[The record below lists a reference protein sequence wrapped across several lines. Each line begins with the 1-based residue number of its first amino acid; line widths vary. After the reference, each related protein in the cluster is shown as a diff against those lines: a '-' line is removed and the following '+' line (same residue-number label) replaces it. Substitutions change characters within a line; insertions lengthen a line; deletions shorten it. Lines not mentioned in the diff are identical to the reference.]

1 MLQAQ
6 NFLHEKI
13 NSFLCLCWEISVFF
27 LKWRKISFSVNL
39 FSVRK
44 ILSLFQ
50 WLKDVIPFG
59 QENILNTLHTDDNV
73 HFMIQRINK
82 NQQNFNYA
90 ILMAIL
96 MYALSILS
104 YLQNRHL
111 YSVETIFH
119 EDMLEKPIQTIQVSY
134 QTKSRVKSYPRII
147 DKQCLYQG
155 IQVIFR
161 HQGIKVL

>member
-1 MLQAQ
+1 M
-6 NFLHEKI
+6 EKT
-13 NSFLCLCWEISVFF
+13 FF
-27 LKWRKISFSVNL
+27 LRQLL
-39 FSVRK
+39 FSEKKK

-50 WLKDVIPFG
+50 WLKDEIPFG
-59 QENILNTLHTDDNV
+59 QEKILNTLHTDDNV
-73 HFMIQRINK
+73 HLMIQRINK

-134 QTKSRVKSYPRII
+134 
-147 DKQCLYQG
+147 
-155 IQVIFR
+155 
-161 HQGIKVL
+161 

>member
-1 MLQAQ
+1 MKKSIHFCASAGKFQSY
-6 NFLHEKI
+6 FLEWRK
-13 NSFLCLCWEISVFF
+13 NSFLSNF
-27 LKWRKISFSVNL
+27 
-39 FSVRK
+39 FSVRKK

-59 QENILNTLHTDDNV
+59 QENILNTLHINDNV
-73 HFMIQRINK
+73 QLMIQRINK

-104 YLQNRHL
+104 YLQNRQL

-119 EDMLEKPIQTIQVSY
+119 EDMLEKPIQTIQVS
-134 QTKSRVKSYPRII
+134 S
-147 DKQCLYQG
+147 
-155 IQVIFR
+155 
-161 HQGIKVL
+161 

>member
-1 MLQAQ
+1 M
-6 NFLHEKI
+6 
-13 NSFLCLCWEISVFF
+13 
-27 LKWRKISFSVNL
+27 
-39 FSVRK
+39 
-44 ILSLFQ
+44 
-50 WLKDVIPFG
+50 IPFG

-73 HFMIQRINK
+73 HLMIQRINK

-134 QTKSRVKSYPRII
+134 
-147 DKQCLYQG
+147 
-155 IQVIFR
+155 
-161 HQGIKVL
+161 

>member
-1 MLQAQ
+1 MKKSIHSCACAGKFQ
-6 NFLHEKI
+6 
-13 NSFLCLCWEISVFF
+13 SFF
-27 LKWRKISFSVNL
+27 LEWRKLSFSRNL
-39 FSVRK
+39 FSVRKK

-59 QENILNTLHTDDNV
+59 QENILNTLLKDNNV
-73 HFMIQRINK
+73 HLMIQRINK

-119 EDMLEKPIQTIQVSY
+119 EDMLEKPIQTIQVTY
-134 QTKSRVKSYPRII
+134 
-147 DKQCLYQG
+147 
-155 IQVIFR
+155 
-161 HQGIKVL
+161 

>member
-1 MLQAQ
+1 MKKSTHSCACAGKFQ
-6 NFLHEKI
+6 
-13 NSFLCLCWEISVFF
+13 SFF
-27 LKWRKISFSVNL
+27 LEWRKLSFSRNL
-39 FSVRK
+39 FSVRKK

-50 WLKDVIPFG
+50 WLKDVIPLG

-73 HFMIQRINK
+73 HLMIQRINK

-119 EDMLEKPIQTIQVSY
+119 EDMLEKPIQTIQVTY
-134 QTKSRVKSYPRII
+134 
-147 DKQCLYQG
+147 
-155 IQVIFR
+155 
-161 HQGIKVL
+161 